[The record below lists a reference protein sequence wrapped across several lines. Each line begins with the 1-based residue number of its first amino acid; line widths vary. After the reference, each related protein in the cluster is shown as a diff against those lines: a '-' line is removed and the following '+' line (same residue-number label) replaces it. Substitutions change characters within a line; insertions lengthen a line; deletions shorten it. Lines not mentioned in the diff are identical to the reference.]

1 MSEENE
7 FDGNEGEGI
16 KSLRKEYN
24 ALKKQLEEQSA
35 ALGKYQAAER
45 RNSVATALK
54 AKFGDTEEAKAKAAK
69 AASLYTG
76 DDVSEDAVGKWLES
90 YADVFGVNTPAPASQ
105 PDANALAAQRAAEA
119 SFEGLEFGTPPAGSP
134 VHGDLDE
141 LTRAMQTLPVEELVK
156 RGLLP
161 DPSNGLFS
169 R

>member
-16 KSLRKEYN
+16 KNLRKEFN
-24 ALKKQLEEQSA
+24 ALKKQNEEKD
-35 ALGKYQAAER
+35 ALLAKYQAAER
-45 RNSVATALK
+45 RNSVAGVLK
-54 AKFGDTEEAKAKAAK
+54 AKGLSEK

-76 DDVSEDAVGKWLES
+76 EDVSEDAVGKWLES

-119 SFEGLEFGTPPAGSP
+119 SFESLEFGTPPAGSP

-141 LTRAMQTLPVEELVK
+141 LTRAMQTLPMEELVK

-161 DPSNGLFS
+161 DPNNGLF
-169 R
+169 RR

>member
-16 KSLRKEYN
+16 KNLRKEFN
-24 ALKKQLEEQSA
+24 ALKKQLEEKD
-35 ALGKYQAAER
+35 ALLAKYQAAER
-45 RNSVATALK
+45 RNSVAGVLK
-54 AKFGDTEEAKAKAAK
+54 AKGLSEK

-76 DDVSEDAVGKWLES
+76 EDVSEDAVGKWLES

-119 SFEGLEFGTPPAGSP
+119 SFESLEFGTPPAGSP

-141 LTRAMQTLPVEELVK
+141 LTRAMQTLPMEELVK

-161 DPSNGLFS
+161 DPNNGLFS

>member
-16 KSLRKEYN
+16 KNLRKEFN
-24 ALKKQLEEQSA
+24 ALKKQLEEKDTELAGYRQEKRSS
-35 ALGKYQAAER
+35 
-45 RNSVATALK
+45 SVAAVLK
-54 AKFGDTEEAKAKAAK
+54 AKGLSEK

-76 DDVSEDAVGKWLES
+76 EDVSEDAVGKWLES

-119 SFEGLEFGTPPAGSP
+119 SFESLEFGTPPANSP

-141 LTRAMQTLPVEELVK
+141 LTRAMRSLPYEELVK

-161 DPSNGLFS
+161 DPNNGLFS